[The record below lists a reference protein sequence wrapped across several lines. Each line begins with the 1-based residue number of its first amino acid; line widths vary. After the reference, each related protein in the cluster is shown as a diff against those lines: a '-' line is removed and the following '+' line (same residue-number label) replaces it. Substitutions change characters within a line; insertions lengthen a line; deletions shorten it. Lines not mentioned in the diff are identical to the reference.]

1 MGQKSNP
8 NSFQLSKK
16 ANNVFSSS
24 FNSLEYS
31 NFLKDYLS
39 ISSNLIS
46 FFEKNNCL
54 VKDCHIMLNNDKSFL
69 TIFISFLVLN
79 DISKKQKDNLLD
91 TSFILNNF
99 WAEEGCLIMQP
110 YDTEKGAGT
119 MNPHTF
125 LRAIGPEPWSVAY
138 VEPCRRPTD
147 GRFGDNPNRA
157 QHYFQYQVIIKPS
170 PEGIQEKYLTSLESL
185 GINPRNHDI
194 RFVED
199 NWESPT
205 LGAWGVGWEVWL
217 DGMEVTQFTYFQQ
230 CGGIDCNPIPIEITY
245 GLERIAMFLQD
256 KDSIWELNW
265 NRDLKYSDIWLQFEK
280 SHCSYNFTE
289 SSADNLRKLF
299 EIYQAEANNL
309 IEKKLTYPALDFV
322 LKCSHTFNLLD
333 ARGVI
338 SVTDRAQYIEKIR
351 KLAREV
357 ASSWVDERESLN
369 FPLIKD

>member
-1 MGQKSNP
+1 MF
-8 NSFQLSKK
+8 FQDIIQNLNQFWSK
-16 ANNVFSSS
+16 
-24 FNSLEYS
+24 
-31 NFLKDYLS
+31 
-39 ISSNLIS
+39 
-46 FFEKNNCL
+46 
-54 VKDCHIMLNNDKSFL
+54 
-69 TIFISFLVLN
+69 
-79 DISKKQKDNLLD
+79 
-91 TSFILNNF
+91 
-99 WAEEGCLIMQP
+99 EGCLIMQP

-170 PEGIQEKYLTSLESL
+170 PEEIQEKYLTSLEFL
-185 GINPRNHDI
+185 GINPKEHDI

-230 CGGIDCNPIPIEITY
+230 CGGLDCKPIPIEITY

-256 KDSIWELNW
+256 KDSIWDLNW
-265 NRDLKYSDIWLQFEK
+265 NSKINYRDIWLQFEK
-280 SHCSYNFTE
+280 NQCNFNFSE
-289 SSADNLRKLF
+289 SNPENLKKLF
-299 EIYQAEANNL
+299 DIYQDEANSLIVKNL
-309 IEKKLTYPALDFV
+309 TFPALDFV
-322 LKCSHTFNLLD
+322 LKCSHSFNLLD

-357 ASSWVDERESLN
+357 ALSWIKERELLDY
-369 FPLIKD
+369 PLLKK

>member
-1 MGQKSNP
+1 
-8 NSFQLSKK
+8 
-16 ANNVFSSS
+16 
-24 FNSLEYS
+24 
-31 NFLKDYLS
+31 
-39 ISSNLIS
+39 
-46 FFEKNNCL
+46 
-54 VKDCHIMLNNDKSFL
+54 
-69 TIFISFLVLN
+69 
-79 DISKKQKDNLLD
+79 
-91 TSFILNNF
+91 
-99 WAEEGCLIMQP
+99 MQP

-138 VEPCRRPTD
+138 SEPCRRPTD

-170 PEGIQEKYLTSLESL
+170 PEGIQEKYLTSLKSL

-230 CGGIDCNPIPIEITY
+230 CGGLYCNPIPIEITY

-256 KDSIWELNW
+256 KESIWELNW
-265 NRDLKYSDIWLQFEK
+265 NKSMKYSDIWLQFEK
-280 SHCSYNFTE
+280 SQCSYNFTE
-289 SSADNLRKLF
+289 SSPDNLRKLF
-299 EIYQAEANNL
+299 EIYQAEAMSL
-309 IEKKLTYPALDFV
+309 IEKKLIYPALDFV

-351 KLAREV
+351 KLSREV
-357 ASSWVDERESLN
+357 ALSWIEERESLEY
-369 FPLIKD
+369 PLINLK

>member
-1 MGQKSNP
+1 MF
-8 NSFQLSKK
+8 FQ
-16 ANNVFSSS
+16 
-24 FNSLEYS
+24 
-31 NFLKDYLS
+31 
-39 ISSNLIS
+39 
-46 FFEKNNCL
+46 
-54 VKDCHIMLNNDKSFL
+54 
-69 TIFISFLVLN
+69 
-79 DISKKQKDNLLD
+79 DIIQN
-91 TSFILNNF
+91 LNNF
-99 WAEEGCLIMQP
+99 WSKEGCLIMQP

-119 MNPHTF
+119 MSPHTF

-138 VEPCRRPTD
+138 AEPCRRPAD

-170 PEGIQEKYLTSLESL
+170 PDGIQEKYLKSLESL
-185 GINPRNHDI
+185 GIEPKNHDI

-230 CGGIDCNPIPIEITY
+230 CGGVDCQPIPIEITY

-256 KDSIWELNW
+256 KDSIWDLNW
-265 NRDLKYSDIWLQFEK
+265 NEKIKYSDIWLQFEK
-280 SHCSYNFTE
+280 GQCSYNFTE
-289 SSADNLRKLF
+289 SNPENLRKLF
-299 EIYQAEANNL
+299 EIYQDEANLL
-309 IEKKLTYPALDFV
+309 IEKNLTYPALDYV
-322 LKCSHTFNLLD
+322 LKCSHTFNLLE

-357 ASSWVDERESLN
+357 ASSWLTERDFLGH
-369 FPLIKD
+369 PLKK

>member
-1 MGQKSNP
+1 MF
-8 NSFQLSKK
+8 FQ
-16 ANNVFSSS
+16 
-24 FNSLEYS
+24 
-31 NFLKDYLS
+31 D
-39 ISSNLIS
+39 II
-46 FFEKNNCL
+46 KN
-54 VKDCHIMLNNDKSFL
+54 
-69 TIFISFLVLN
+69 
-79 DISKKQKDNLLD
+79 
-91 TSFILNNF
+91 LNNF
-99 WAEEGCLIMQP
+99 WSEEGCLIMQP

-138 VEPCRRPTD
+138 AEPCRRPTD

-170 PEGIQEKYLTSLESL
+170 PDGIQEKYLNSLESL
-185 GINPRNHDI
+185 GITLKDHDI

-230 CGGIDCNPIPIEITY
+230 CGGVDCKPIPIEITY
-245 GLERIAMFLQD
+245 GIERIAMFLQE
-256 KDSIWELNW
+256 KESIWDLDW
-265 NRDLKYSDIWLQFEK
+265 NEKLRYSDIWLQFEK
-280 SHCSYNFTE
+280 GQCSYNFTE
-289 SSADNLRKLF
+289 SNPDNLRKLF
-299 EIYQAEANNL
+299 EIYQDEANLL
-309 IEKKLTYPALDFV
+309 IEKQLTFPALDYV

-351 KLAREV
+351 NLAREV
-357 ASSWVDERESLN
+357 ASSWIKERESLKL
-369 FPLIKD
+369 PLLKK

>member
-1 MGQKSNP
+1 MF
-8 NSFQLSKK
+8 FQ
-16 ANNVFSSS
+16 
-24 FNSLEYS
+24 
-31 NFLKDYLS
+31 D
-39 ISSNLIS
+39 IIQNLN
-46 FFEKNNCL
+46 K
-54 VKDCHIMLNNDKSFL
+54 
-69 TIFISFLVLN
+69 
-79 DISKKQKDNLLD
+79 
-91 TSFILNNF
+91 F
-99 WAEEGCLIMQP
+99 WSEEGCLIMQP

-157 QHYFQYQVIIKPS
+157 QHYYQYQVIIKPS
-170 PEGIQEKYLTSLESL
+170 PDEIQEKYLSSLEFL
-185 GINPRNHDI
+185 GINPKDHDI

-256 KDSIWELNW
+256 KESIWDLNW
-265 NRDLKYSDIWLQFEK
+265 NKDINYSDIWLQFEK
-280 SHCSYNFTE
+280 NQCSYNFND
-289 SSADNLRKLF
+289 SDPANIRKLF
-299 EIYQAEANNL
+299 DIYQEEANSLVNKNL
-309 IEKKLTYPALDFV
+309 TFPALDYV
-322 LKCSHTFNLLD
+322 LKCSHSFNLLD

-351 KLAREV
+351 GLAKKV
-357 ASSWVDERESLN
+357 ALSWIKEREILN
-369 FPLIKD
+369 YPLNKNKNNL